1 MHVKTCHVRWE
12 YSYSRSLSTY
22 KGGRSLEKHDFWRPL
37 EPHKRS
43 LRPQQSNVRRRSW
56 PCRGV
61 VHTQEV
67 TTTRTSDQLDQLD
80 QLDRTRTIAIP
91 LYHCSSLLI
100 SSISSIY
107 AKDMPKIC
115 QSPDSDREGPNHLF
129 SNGKSPLPKVN
140 HAQLEWRSFWCC
152 RCKTWF
158 SMGSRTSY
166 TWILDLQVQMFLQ
179 NNRWNLICFSNFR
192 IFRPTHQ
199 KNVNR
204 ACLHSGL
211 RRWFEPHRWEET
223 VDLFTIKNKA
233 KDKNKYH
240 KTQYCNG
247 L

>member
-1 MHVKTCHVRWE
+1 MHVKTYHVRWE

-56 PCRGV
+56 PCRG
-61 VHTQEV
+61 HRINWINWIEQE
-67 TTTRTSDQLDQLD
+67 
-80 QLDRTRTIAIP
+80 P
-91 LYHCSSLLI
+91 LLYHNYHCSSLLI

-129 SNGKSPLPKVN
+129 SNGKYPLPKIN

-158 SMGSRTSY
+158 SMGSRTSC
-166 TWILDLQVQMFLQ
+166 TWILDLQVEMFLQ
-179 NNRWNLICFSNFR
+179 NNRWNWIYFSNFR

>member
-1 MHVKTCHVRWE
+1 MRVFLFAFIVYIQGRTVIGKTR
-12 YSYSRSLSTY
+12 L
-22 KGGRSLEKHDFWRPL
+22 LETFGAPQAIAKTATI
-37 EPHKRS
+37 KRS
-43 LRPQQSNVRRRSW
+43 KAFMALPRGRPHPGGNHDQDIGSIGSIGSNKNH
-56 PCRGV
+56 CY
-61 VHTQEV
+61 T
-67 TTTRTSDQLDQLD
+67 
-80 QLDRTRTIAIP
+80 AIP
-91 LYHCSSLLI
+91 LLKSLDFI
-100 SSISSIY
+100 NFIHICQRY

-179 NNRWNLICFSNFR
+179 NNCWNLICFSNFR

-211 RRWFEPHRWEET
+211 RCWFEPHRWEET